1 MNQDLLDAYGA
12 ANQSAAFC
20 RIRDAGCLRIS
31 GEDRID
37 FLQRQTTN
45 DLRILKTGIG
55 LPSVLTSPNARIL
68 DVLYVYQD
76 ESLTEGAMAAEQS
89 IIAVTLPGRARL
101 TEKFLQSRIF
111 FMDKVSVQRL
121 DDQYV
126 QYELLGPEAEDVIK
140 SLGADHAPHEDEMLA
155 LQVEG
160 YTIHIFKTRGTIG
173 LGYRLVVPASL
184 AGDYSTTLK
193 EAGVGELSAANFQRL
208 LVENGVPGADYE
220 LTEAYTP
227 LEVRLTTAV
236 AENKGC
242 YTGQEVITRQI
253 TYDKVNRHLAGVRFE
268 GQVAPGQRLLAE
280 GKFVGTIGSVALSP
294 RFDWISLAVIK
305 RPHHLPGVSLQVES
319 PGPDTGSSL
328 VCGIVT
334 PLPFE

>member
-12 ANQSAAFC
+12 AYQSAAFY

-55 LPSVLTSPNARIL
+55 LLSVLTSPNARIL

-76 ESLTEGAMAAEQS
+76 ESRTAGAMAAERA

-121 DDQYV
+121 DDQHV
-126 QYELLGPEAEDVIK
+126 QYELLGPEAEEVIK
-140 SLGADHAPHEDEMLA
+140 SLGAGHAPHGDELLA
-155 LQVEG
+155 LPVEG
-160 YTIHIFKTRGTIG
+160 CTIRIFKTRGTIG
-173 LGYRLVVPASL
+173 LGYRLIVPASL
-184 AGDYSTTLK
+184 TGDYSTTLK
-193 EAGVGELSAANFQRL
+193 EAGAEELQVENFQLL

-227 LEVRLTTAV
+227 LEVRITTAV

-268 GQVAPGQRLLAE
+268 GQVVPGQRLLAE
-280 GKFVGTIGSVALSP
+280 GKVVGTVGSVVLSP
-294 RFDWISLAVIK
+294 LFDWIGLAVIK

-319 PGPDTGSSL
+319 PGPDTGSNL
-328 VCGIVT
+328 VGGIVT